1 MRTKLIIIIGICI
14 FPIRSYATEDLQ
26 QLAAEFFAWRS
37 ITQPATSDD
46 INRVERPDGWIPDF
60 SKLSIQNSRQRYNNF
75 KNRLFKLHRTN
86 WTRSDSIDFLLM
98 RSAIERVHWELDV
111 LRLHSR
117 NPDFYVDQT
126 LGALYELLVIHS
138 PMTES
143 RARNI
148 ITRLNSFPKT
158 ISDAK
163 INLTEPVA
171 VFADIALANCY
182 EPTRRLQECADALKP
197 MFPINLHVKLDESIV
212 NAATALEDYIV
223 WLNDNKH
230 NMLKKYSVGREAY
243 EYFLREIALI
253 PYTPEKLIFMGN
265 QEWDRSVA
273 FTHYEEMRNSEIPKP
288 KLFESAEKQREQER
302 IDENDIRMFLEEKNI
317 VSVPEWLK
325 HYKNKKIPAHIA
337 PFINMGVVDDLT
349 SASRLDEDAVSYIPE
364 PSPDLSFFWRATAQD
379 PRPIIIHEGV
389 PGHYFHLALSWA
401 NPNPIRR
408 HFFDSGSIEGIGF
421 YVEELM
427 LQFGLFDDRPHT
439 REIIYRFMRL
449 RALRV
454 DVDINLALGNYTIDQ
469 AGAYLAIT
477 VPMDKKTAIDEAGF
491 FASTPG
497 QAITYQIG
505 KLQILKFLSDAKI
518 SLGDE
523 FNLKH
528 FHNYMMENG
537 NVPIALQCWEYL
549 GLTDEI
555 KTLWPA
561 DDKFIIQ

>member
-46 INRVERPDGWIPDF
+46 INRVERPDGWAPDF
-60 SKLSIQNSRQRYNNF
+60 SKSSIQNSRQRYNNF

-111 LRLHSR
+111 LRLHSK
-117 NPDFYVDQT
+117 NPDFYIDQT
-126 LGALYELLVIHS
+126 LGALYELLLIHS

-253 PYTPEKLIFMGN
+253 PYTPEKLILMGN
-265 QEWDRSVA
+265 QEWNRSVA